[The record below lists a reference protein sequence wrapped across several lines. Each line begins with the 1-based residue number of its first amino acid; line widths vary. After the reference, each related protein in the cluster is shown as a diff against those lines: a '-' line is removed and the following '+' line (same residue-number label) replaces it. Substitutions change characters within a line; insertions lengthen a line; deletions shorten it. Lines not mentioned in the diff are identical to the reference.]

1 MPLNNQGIPPKVK
14 LTKTVPNGHMVSP
27 ERLHSKVPESTT
39 YGMMNVCLK
48 SQMFLFVTVSL
59 SEEKKK
65 KRLFLICLWLA
76 QFWGI
81 LSTPRVRNRFNNNLE
96 IKRIK
101 TGFMFLRILR
111 ISLVQ

>member
-1 MPLNNQGIPPKVK
+1 MPFNNQGIPPKVK
-14 LTKTVPNGHMVSP
+14 LIKTVPNGHVVSS

-65 KRLFLICLWLA
+65 KKAVFNMFVA
-76 QFWGI
+76 GTI
-81 LSTPRVRNRFNNNLE
+81 LGDTEHTKSE
-96 IKRIK
+96 E
-101 TGFMFLRILR
+101 
-111 ISLVQ
+111 

>member
-14 LTKTVPNGHMVSP
+14 LTNTVPNGHMVSP

-59 SEEKKK
+59 SEERKKK
-65 KRLFLICLWLA
+65 KKAVFNMFVA
-76 QFWGI
+76 GTI
-81 LSTPRVRNRFNNNLE
+81 LGDTEHTKSE
-96 IKRIK
+96 E
-101 TGFMFLRILR
+101 
-111 ISLVQ
+111 

>member
-14 LTKTVPNGHMVSP
+14 LTNTVPNGHMVSP

-65 KRLFLICLWLA
+65 KKAVFNMFVA
-76 QFWGI
+76 GTI
-81 LSTPRVRNRFNNNLE
+81 LGDTEHTKSE
-96 IKRIK
+96 E
-101 TGFMFLRILR
+101 
-111 ISLVQ
+111 

>member
-1 MPLNNQGIPPKVK
+1 MPFDNQGIPPKVK
-14 LTKTVPNGHMVSP
+14 LIKTVPNGHMVSS

-65 KRLFLICLWLA
+65 KKAVFNMFVA
-76 QFWGI
+76 GTI
-81 LSTPRVRNRFNNNLE
+81 LGDTEHTKSE
-96 IKRIK
+96 E
-101 TGFMFLRILR
+101 
-111 ISLVQ
+111 